1 MKQMFDLE
9 CDEYDIHI
17 NFPGGIPVDGPSA
30 GISITTAV
38 YSAIIGKPVDNNVAM
53 TGEISIHGEVK
64 PVGGVSSKVEAAI
77 KAGAKKIIIPKE
89 NWQDKFEKLDKV
101 KVIPVSDIKTV
112 IKEAICVG
120 EEDKLFLN
128 INKSV
133 EFLSAES
140 MTK

>member
-1 MKQMFDLE
+1 M
-9 CDEYDIHI
+9 
-17 NFPGGIPVDGPSA
+17 
-30 GISITTAV
+30 
-38 YSAIIGKPVDNNVAM
+38 YSAITGKPVDNTVAM

-101 KVIPVSDIKTV
+101 KVIPVSNIKTV
-112 IKEAICVG
+112 IKEAVCVG

-128 INKSV
+128 IDKSV

>member
-128 INKSV
+128 IDKSV

>member
-77 KAGAKKIIIPKE
+77 KAGAKK
-89 NWQDKFEKLDKV
+89 
-101 KVIPVSDIKTV
+101 S
-112 IKEAICVG
+112 
-120 EEDKLFLN
+120 
-128 INKSV
+128 
-133 EFLSAES
+133 
-140 MTK
+140 